1 MYKNVKMNEFEHA
14 MSQGDVNVL
23 DVREVYEF
31 EEGHVPNSINVPT
44 SSFMN
49 HIHLI
54 DKTKHYYIICL
65 TGARSQMVTKYL
77 DQQGYDVTNVMGGLI
92 VYQGDIEE

>member
-1 MYKNVKMNEFEHA
+1 MYKNVKMNEFENA

-31 EEGHVPNSINVPT
+31 EEGHIPNSINVPT
-44 SSFMN
+44 SSFMS
-49 HIHLI
+49 HMHLI
-54 DKTKHYYIICL
+54 DKSKHYYIICL